1 MESPTPAKEDTFS
14 APRAGQIAPGFAL
27 SNQYGELIESRLLGE
42 QAYFLVFY
50 PYAFSAVCGSEL
62 EELEKVRQEF
72 AGRRIRIMAVSVDHK
87 FTLRTY
93 ADQAH
98 FGFDLLADFWPHGAV
113 ANSYGAFN
121 YESGAAT
128 RHTFLIAEGRV
139 VDSFSSPIH
148 LARNIARYREAM
160 DLLT

>member
-1 MESPTPAKEDTFS
+1 MESSHPAAGNISPT
-14 APRAGQIAPGFAL
+14 PRAGQTAPVFAL
-27 SNQYGELIESRLLGE
+27 PNQHGELIESRALGE

-50 PYAFSAVCGSEL
+50 PFAFSAVCGSEL
-62 EELEKVRQEF
+62 EELEQVREEF
-72 AGRRIRIMAVSVDHK
+72 ALRDTRIMGVSVDHK
-87 FTLRTY
+87 YALRTY

-113 ANSYGAFN
+113 AKCYGAFN
-121 YESGAAT
+121 NESGAAT
-128 RHTFLIAEGRV
+128 RHTFLIQKGRV

-148 LARNIARYREAM
+148 QARAIARYREAL